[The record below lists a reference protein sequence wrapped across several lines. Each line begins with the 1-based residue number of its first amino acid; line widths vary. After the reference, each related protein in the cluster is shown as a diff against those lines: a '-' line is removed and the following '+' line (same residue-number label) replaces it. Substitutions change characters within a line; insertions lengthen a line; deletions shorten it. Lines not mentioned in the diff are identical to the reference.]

1 MFGEIHITDW
11 STVSINKRDDILGT
25 IVKNAFGAP
34 AYHAI
39 KTGWK
44 GKPENWFSLHLLL
57 KCNVYVVVKN

>member
-11 STVSINKRDDILGT
+11 STVSIKEMIFWELLSRMPL
-25 IVKNAFGAP
+25 GAP

-44 GKPENWFSLHLLL
+44 GKPENWFSLHLVL